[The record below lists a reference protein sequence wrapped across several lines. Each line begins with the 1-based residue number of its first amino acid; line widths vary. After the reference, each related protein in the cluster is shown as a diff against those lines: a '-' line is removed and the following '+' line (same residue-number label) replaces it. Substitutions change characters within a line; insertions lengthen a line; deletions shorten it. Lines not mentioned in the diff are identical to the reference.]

1 MCFSASASFSA
12 AAVCAAV
19 GVMALRRAAKPDLML
34 AFIPIIFSAHQVLE
48 GFVWLTNAEG
58 WGRCAGYSFA
68 IIAFCLWPVYIPLA
82 AWLSCSG
89 DRRRMFMLFFL
100 ALGVVV
106 AAAAASVLHSGL
118 LIDFAT
124 NQIKYLPRRRY
135 PLIFDYLYAASVV
148 GPLVLHRNNY
158 IKVFGCLILTFF
170 GVSILVFNPARY
182 SVWCFFAAVSSIV
195 LYFFIV
201 SARMR
206 GGREGVGSKLSTRTW
221 PICMDRPPVA
231 SRK

>member
-19 GVMALRRAAKPDLML
+19 GVMTLRRAAKPDVML
-34 AFIPIIFSAHQVLE
+34 AFIPIIFSAHQALE

-68 IIAFCLWPVYIPLA
+68 IIAFCLWPIYIPLA
-82 AWLSCSG
+82 AWLSSSG

-106 AAAAASVLHSGL
+106 AVAAASVLHSGL

-135 PLIFDYLYAASVV
+135 PLIFDYLYAASVA
-148 GPLVLHRNNY
+148 GPLLLHRNIY
-158 IKVFGCLILTFF
+158 IKVFGCLIITFF
-170 GVSILVFNPARY
+170 AVSILVFNPARY
-182 SVWCFFAAVSSIV
+182 SVWCFFAAASSLV
-195 LYFFIV
+195 LYFFIL
-201 SARMR
+201 STRMR
-206 GGREGVGSKLSTRTW
+206 GEREGAGSKLSTRTW
-221 PICMDRPPVA
+221 PIA
-231 SRK
+231 